1 MKTKKRMRAL
11 ITAVLGVLFYLLAG
25 TPLLANA
32 STDTL
37 EDGNYLVPIRA
48 YFPYNDT
55 VSMVEQGVGPFAKV
69 MKQNGT
75 TTMQLTFD
83 SMAHYDFRG
92 YVSHIYKMN
101 QLVFTNGMLD
111 SYTLT
116 PAKVLST
123 HNVVDNFNLPTSP
136 VKESAGIKYPKEV
149 EIGIS
154 DSEEYVWLQ
163 LFIPAMAPIARGE
176 QQVRIKPDYANSI
189 ELPYLSFSSKELTI
203 TQGEQRLL
211 PFQAKGS
218 TEPVQFVSAN
228 PNVVSV
234 DTKGRIHAKAKGTT
248 TITASLGA
256 LTATCKIIVKPEP
269 TLSISDTYKLLY
281 TKGASSFVLK
291 ATATGDSNTV
301 VYGTNNKKVA
311 TVTKDGKVTA
321 VGPGKAVI
329 TASANGKKKT
339 CTVEVKKTS
348 LSLNKSNVVL
358 YTKGSTSVQLKARVV
373 GPSNHVSYSSS
384 NSKIV
389 KIDKKGKLVAV
400 KTGKA
405 VITAKANGMTVKCKV
420 TVKAPSIK
428 VAKTTLT
435 IKRNKTASISATAT
449 PSKKLS
455 YKSSNKKIATVN
467 SSGLV
472 KGKKKGTTKITV
484 SCHGISKTIKV
495 KVV

>member
-1 MKTKKRMRAL
+1 MKKQKRVQPL
-11 ITAVLGVLFYLLAG
+11 ITAILGVLIYLFAA
-25 TPLLANA
+25 TPLMTKA
-32 STDTL
+32 SNSTL
-37 EDGNYLVPIRA
+37 DDGNYLVPIRA

-55 VSMVEQGVGPFAKV
+55 VSMIEQGLSPFAKV

-83 SMAHYDFRG
+83 AMAHYDFRG
-92 YVSHIYKMN
+92 YVSHIYTMS
-101 QLVFTNGMLD
+101 QLVFTHGMLD

-123 HNVVDNFNLPTSP
+123 HSVVDNFNLPTSP
-136 VKESAGIKYPKEV
+136 VKESAGMKYPKEV
-149 EIGIS
+149 EISIS
-154 DSEEYVWLQ
+154 DSEEYIWLQ

-176 QQVRIKPDYANSI
+176 QQVRIKPEYANSI
-189 ELPYLSFSSKELTI
+189 ELPYLSFSSKELTM

-218 TEPVQFVSAN
+218 TEPVQFVSSN
-228 PNVVSV
+228 PNIVSV
-234 DTKGRIHAKAKGTT
+234 DTKGRIYAKAKGTA
-248 TITASLGA
+248 TITASLGE
-256 LTATCKIIVKPEP
+256 LTATCTVTVKPEP
-269 TLSISDTYKLLY
+269 TLSISNTYKLLY

-301 VYGTNNKKVA
+301 VYETNNKKVA

-321 VGPGKAVI
+321 VGPGNAVI
-329 TASANGKKKT
+329 TASANGKKKK
-339 CTVEVKKTS
+339 CTVEVRKTS

-358 YTKGSTSVQLKARVV
+358 YTKGSSPVQLKARIV
-373 GPSNHVSYSSS
+373 GPSNSVNYSSS
-384 NSKIV
+384 NTKFV
-389 KIDKKGKLVAV
+389 KVDKKGKLIPV
-400 KTGKA
+400 KPGDA
-405 VITAKANGMTVKCKV
+405 FITAKANGVTVKCKV
-420 TVKAPSIK
+420 KVKAPSIK
-428 VAKTTLT
+428 VAKTTLI

-455 YKSSNKKIATVN
+455 FKSSNKKIATVN

-484 SCHGISKTIKV
+484 SCHGISKTIKI